1 MKLYKNQCLYRK
13 TIHVNYIINCT
24 IGFLALYFVI
34 TKGAVWESEEIT
46 WWFYISFNAASMADS
61 SVVYTI
67 GREPFAVNS
76 KTAKN
81 PILQLLL
88 EPLI

>member
-1 MKLYKNQCLYRK
+1 
-13 TIHVNYIINCT
+13 
-24 IGFLALYFVI
+24 
-34 TKGAVWESEEIT
+34 
-46 WWFYISFNAASMADS
+46 MADS